1 MTGKQYVKKEKKTL
15 TVQFVKK
22 NKKKT
27 DKKIKRVELVNK
39 IPTQRSFCTAYT
51 SKKTNQVQ
59 KD

>member
-22 NKKKT
+22 KKT
-27 DKKIKRVELVNK
+27 DKKIKGVELVNK
-39 IPTQRSFCTAYT
+39 IRTQRLFCTAYT
-51 SKKTNQVQ
+51 SKKTNQAQ